1 MDGGAWRATVHGGC
15 KGLDTA
21 EQLTHTPNCVLYI
34 DILFIILCYNI
45 RYYVNIIFIFNLN
58 ILYLDIFIFKIFKTA
73 CTF

>member
-1 MDGGAWRATVHGGC
+1 MDGGAWRPTVHAGC
-15 KGLDTA
+15 KGSDTT

-34 DILFIILCYNI
+34 DILFIICYNI
-45 RYYVNIIFIFNLN
+45 RYYVNIMFIFNLN